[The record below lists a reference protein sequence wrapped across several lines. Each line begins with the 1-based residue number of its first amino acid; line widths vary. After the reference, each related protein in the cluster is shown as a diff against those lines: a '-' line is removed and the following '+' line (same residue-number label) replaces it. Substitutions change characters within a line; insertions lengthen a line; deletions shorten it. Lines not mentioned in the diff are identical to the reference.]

1 LFQGKPLSILFPPGF
16 SKISCCSATRRVFG
30 LAALVGEN
38 RTAPILH
45 LALRRLLLQRHS
57 ARVRP
62 RGFDRGNPHGILFP
76 PGCSKAP
83 VAAASARVDG
93 ARPLLLSLH
102 NAFDCIACG
111 CAGFWREWAERVS
124 RGEGPCAYSKI
135 TNTISLKAARELK
148 KTLASLT
155 PFGMTSLFIRLLF
168 GAQVGLAALFRE
180 NRTAPILHL
189 ALRRLLLQRHWAR
202 VRPRGFDRGKPH
214 GISLAF
220 LLLRP
225 RWHLVPPRFSGAC
238 VWYGAQFALRQHSHL
253 Y

>member
-1 LFQGKPLSILFPPGF
+1 
-16 SKISCCSATRRVFG
+16 
-30 LAALVGEN
+30 
-38 RTAPILH
+38 
-45 LALRRLLLQRHS
+45 LQRHS

-62 RGFDRGNPHGILFP
+62 RGFGRGKPHGTYSP
-76 PGCSKAP
+76 PGFSKAP
-83 VAAASARVDG
+83 VAAPLG
-93 ARPLLLSLH
+93 ACGRREAFTSL
-102 NAFDCIACG
+102 APQRFDCIACG